1 MILMGEVIEKLE
13 SMDERLQVDQRCRNI
28 EQEWYE
34 NKQILSD
41 MLRDASKNNFI
52 ELLVTINTTPQPH
65 QRFPEN
71 PDFNELRHEIKDVL
85 LKLAIKAEQMSEDLS
100 QLMNDAVRKVTLE
113 DMMKMMTEMMKMNQ
127 IDQKEMMNAATQS
140 LQSQSEKPIA
150 ESHHIDISTDGYNDC
165 HNNMS
170 TDGHIKDVAEVDEE
184 IKDSHT
190 NISTDGYVDV
200 AQCEYKIVLVDEDMS
215 TNDHFQEQSCE
226 DNTIEEPS
234 AVEEPT
240 IFADAAKASTIATDL
255 VNNEAADSTT
265 SGVNFCSQDE
275 ITRII
280 DDSVN
285 HLNAPD
291 DAQVELKPHTPHI
304 KFVDVN
310 DANKFSVV
318 IFVDMAAEK
327 EERLL
332 QQVKSLDSNS
342 FEIIVDRKVNLHACL
357 FFVSIFNFKNIK
369 KISKICV
376 FVFFN
381 KIVQADLYFIKL
393 KKINF
398 DIWPD

>member
-1 MILMGEVIEKLE
+1 
-13 SMDERLQVDQRCRNI
+13 
-28 EQEWYE
+28 
-34 NKQILSD
+34 
-41 MLRDASKNNFI
+41 
-52 ELLVTINTTPQPH
+52 
-65 QRFPEN
+65 
-71 PDFNELRHEIKDVL
+71 
-85 LKLAIKAEQMSEDLS
+85 
-100 QLMNDAVRKVTLE
+100 
-113 DMMKMMTEMMKMNQ
+113 MTEMMKMDQ
-127 IDQKEMMNAATQS
+127 TDQKEMMNAATQS
-140 LQSQSEKPIA
+140 LQNQSEKPIA
-150 ESHHIDISTDGYNDC
+150 ESHHIDISTDGYNDF
-165 HNNMS
+165 HSNMS
-170 TDGHIKDVAEVDEE
+170 TDGHINFAKDVADEVIE
-184 IKDSHT
+184 DSHT
-190 NISTDGYVDV
+190 NISTDGYVDD
-200 AQCEYKIVLVDEDMS
+200 AQCEYKVVPVDEDMS

-226 DNTIEEPS
+226 NNTMEEPS

-240 IFADAAKASTIATDL
+240 IFEDAAEASTIATDL
-255 VNNEAADSTT
+255 VNDEAADSTT
-265 SGVNFCSQDE
+265 SSADFCSQDE
-275 ITRII
+275 ITRIT

-285 HLNAPD
+285 YPNAPD

-318 IFVDMAAEK
+318 IFVDMAAER

-332 QQVKSLDSNS
+332 QQVKSLDLNS

-357 FFVSIFNFKNIK
+357 VFVFVFNFKNIK

>member
-13 SMDERLQVDQRCRNI
+13 SMDERFRVDQRCKNI

-52 ELLVTINTTPQPH
+52 ELLVTGNTTPQPH

-85 LKLAIKAEQMSEDLS
+85 LKLAIRAKQMFEDLS

-113 DMMKMMTEMMKMNQ
+113 DMMNIMTEMMKMNQ
-127 IDQKEMMNAATQS
+127 TDQKEMINIATQN
-140 LQSQSEKPIA
+140 LQNQSEQPIA

-165 HNNMS
+165 HSNMS
-170 TDGHIKDVAEVDEE
+170 TDGHIKDVAKVDEE

-190 NISTDGYVDV
+190 NISTNGYVDD
-200 AQCEYKIVLVDEDMS
+200 AQCEYKVVPVDEDMS

-226 DNTIEEPS
+226 NNTIEEPS

-240 IFADAAKASTIATDL
+240 IFEDAAKASTIATNL
-255 VNNEAADSTT
+255 VNDEAAESTT
-265 SGVNFCSQDE
+265 PGENFCSEEE
-275 ITRII
+275 IMRIT
-280 DDSVN
+280 DDPLN
-285 HLNAPD
+285 HPNALD

-310 DANKFSVV
+310 DANKFSMV

-342 FEIIVDRKVNLHACL
+342 FEIIVDRKVKLHACL
-357 FFVSIFNFKNIK
+357 FLVSVFNFKNIK
-369 KISKICV
+369 KSSKICV
-376 FVFFN
+376 FFFFN

-398 DIWPD
+398 DIWPN